1 MSTPTTDI
9 PETAVTHEPC
19 CSSHNVPMTCE
30 TYRRT
35 HFVQVRPCCSVDA
48 QRLDAEIGLS
58 DEAWIDVVAAV
69 GWDESNELWPVLQ
82 KAVAAALPIVLA
94 SRDEEHADLVA
105 EVRQKDAD
113 LEEWRTGVLR
123 LSASRDSETAELRAE
138 IEALKAKLNDAY
150 QHIGEQALIDM
161 EEPIPP
167 YGSPERDARV
177 QALRGEQ

>member
-58 DEAWIDVVAAV
+58 DEAWIDVVGAV
-69 GWDESNELWPVLQ
+69 GWDESNKLWPVLRT
-82 KAVAAALPIVLA
+82 ALAAAIPAVL
-94 SRDEEHADLVA
+94 
-105 EVRQKDAD
+105 
-113 LEEWRTGVLR
+113 
-123 LSASRDSETAELRAE
+123 ASRDSETAEAIDRMAAEFRAVLHKDPAYTHGSLAWRLMND
-138 IEALKAKLNDAY
+138 IDAY
-150 QHIGEQALIDM
+150 AA
-161 EEPIPP
+161 
-167 YGSPERDARV
+167 S
-177 QALRGEQ
+177 LRGEQR

>member
-58 DEAWIDVVAAV
+58 DEAWIDVVGAV
-69 GWDESNELWPVLQ
+69 GWDESNKLWPVLRT
-82 KAVAAALPIVLA
+82 ALAAAIPAVL
-94 SRDEEHADLVA
+94 
-105 EVRQKDAD
+105 
-113 LEEWRTGVLR
+113 
-123 LSASRDSETAELRAE
+123 ASRDSETAALRAE
-138 IEALKAKLNDAY
+138 IADRIERYANNLVVSARMDDLIGTAEAAARN
-150 QHIGEQALIDM
+150 
-161 EEPIPP
+161 PIK
-167 YGSPERDARV
+167 SDLLELA
-177 QALRGEQ
+177 ASLRGEQP